1 VWPDASRHDTAAHVS
16 SRQGFQLLS
25 WSQNGMQFSAISDIN
40 AQDLVEFKRQ
50 IHDKVAQAAMQ

>member
-1 VWPDASRHDTAAHVS
+1 
-16 SRQGFQLLS
+16 
-25 WSQNGMQFSAISDIN
+25 MQFSAISDIN